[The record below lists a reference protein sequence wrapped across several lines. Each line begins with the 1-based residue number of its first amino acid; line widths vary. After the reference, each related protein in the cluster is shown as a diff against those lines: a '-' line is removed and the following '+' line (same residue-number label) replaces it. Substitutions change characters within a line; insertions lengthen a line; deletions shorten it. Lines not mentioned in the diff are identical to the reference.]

1 MGIRFSIKEV
11 QSENLGMS
19 RLALGTVQ
27 FGFPY
32 GIANH
37 VGQVTFSAAK
47 SMIKLSAAKGVDTID
62 TAIAY
67 GESETCLGGAGVHG
81 FKVITKLPRLPD
93 NCKDIPIWINTQVQ
107 ASIDR
112 LGLNHVYGLL
122 LHTSDQLLSLY
133 GKVIY
138 ESLQNL
144 KQAGL
149 IQKVGISIYSPTELD
164 VLIKRFQFDIVQAPF
179 NLVDRRLHITGWLQ
193 RLKEDD
199 VEIHTRSSFLQGLL
213 LMPQTAIPPKFA
225 PWNNLWHRWYTW
237 LSYQNISPLEAC
249 LAFSLSFPEIDRV
262 IVGAD
267 SVKQLQQIIEAAS
280 TVTVIQFPNLSCDD
294 ENLINPSR
302 WSQL

>member
-1 MGIRFSIKEV
+1 MTDTH
-11 QSENLGMS
+11 NM
-19 RLALGTVQ
+19 RLALGTAQ
-27 FGFPY
+27 FGFSY
-32 GIANH
+32 GIANQT
-37 VGQVTFSAAK
+37 GQVMQADISK
-47 SMIKLSAAKGVDTID
+47 MLKLALSNGIDTLD

-67 GESETCLGGAGVHG
+67 GESETCLGEFGTEG
-81 FKVITKLPRLPD
+81 FKIVTKLPSLPENYSD
-93 NCKDIPIWINTQVQ
+93 VNSWVREQVSGSL
-107 ASIDR
+107 ARIGVSA
-112 LGLNHVYGLL
+112 VYGLL
-122 LHTSDQLLSLY
+122 LHHPVQL
-133 GKVIY
+133 I
-138 ESLQNL
+138 ESNGTKLFYALQEL
-144 KQAGL
+144 KQAGF
-149 IQKVGISIYSPTELD
+149 IKNVGISIYSPTELD
-164 VLIKRFQFDIVQAPF
+164 VLPKRFHFDIVQAPF

-213 LMPQTAIPPKFA
+213 LMSGENRPSKFA
-225 PWNNLWHRWYTW
+225 PWSDLWKKWHKW
-237 LSYQNISPLEAC
+237 LADQNVSAVQAC